1 LASKIPGSKA
11 GDIELA
17 YENYERLL
25 IEWRGAVIVGTMNN
39 PPMNQINEQMHEELN
54 RFFQEANADPEARV
68 IVLTGAGDRAFSAG
82 GDLKYMSDDLA
93 TVRRPLWSDGLA
105 LEKAILQTIL
115 NLRKPFITRIN
126 GHAFGL
132 GSTLA
137 ALADVSFMV
146 EDAKIADTHVK
157 VGLVAGD
164 GGALIWPLLIGFAK
178 ARRYLL
184 TGDPLTGREAA
195 DIGLITEAVPR
206 SELDSRVYELADRLA
221 AGAGIAINYTKIA
234 INLLLRNMI
243 DGLIE
248 AHYGLEVQSA
258 ISDDHREA
266 VHAFIEGRTP
276 AFTGK

>member
-1 LASKIPGSKA
+1 MV
-11 GDIELA
+11 
-17 YENYERLL
+17 YENFERIQ
-25 IEWRGAVIVGTMNN
+25 IERRAAVTVGTMCN
-39 PPMNQINEQMHEELN
+39 PPMNQINERMHQEIN
-54 RFFQEANADPEARV
+54 RFLQEANADPKTRV

-82 GDLKYMSDDLA
+82 GDLKYMADDLT

-115 NLRKPFITRIN
+115 NLGKPLLTRIN

-137 ALADVSFMV
+137 ALGDISIMV

-164 GGALIWPLLIGFAK
+164 GGALIWPLLMGFAK

-184 TGDPLTGREAA
+184 TGDTLTGRQAA
-195 DIGLITEAVPR
+195 EFGLISEAVPR
-206 SELDSRVYELADRLA
+206 SELDARVYALADQLA

-234 INLLLRNMI
+234 INLLLRNMA
-243 DGLIE
+243 DNLIE

-258 ISDDHREA
+258 LSDDHREA